1 MKGDRLLVAT
11 TNIGKLQ
18 EIEALL
24 AGLPL
29 VVTALSAL
37 PTLSTST
44 IWTAHDDLPA
54 PEETGQTFA
63 ENARLKARYYAEATG
78 LLTVAEDSGLE
89 IDALD
94 GGPGIFSARYP
105 GATYAERFQNLYA
118 EMAARGHTHS
128 TARFVCELAL
138 ASPSPP
144 APGPPAPGD
153 SHAIDTATAPTPS
166 TSPAII
172 FEARG
177 IVEGEIA
184 PSPRG
189 TDGFGYDP
197 IFYYPPYGRTLAE
210 ATADEKA
217 RVSHRGAAFRQL
229 RAFLERHVID

>member
-1 MKGDRLLVAT
+1 MLIAT
-11 TNIGKLQ
+11 TNPGKLK
-18 EIEALL
+18 EIAGIL
-24 AGLPL
+24 AGVPVTL
-29 VVTALSAL
+29 V
-37 PTLSTST
+37 TL
-44 IWTAHDDLPA
+44 DDCDPVA
-54 PEETGQTFA
+54 DPEETGTTFA

-128 TARFVCELAL
+128 TARFVSELAL
-138 ASPSPP
+138 ASPSPS
-144 APGPPAPGD
+144 APGPPAPGV
-153 SHAIDTATAPTPS
+153 SHAIDATTAPAPAA
-166 TSPAII
+166 AII

-197 IFYYPPYGRTLAE
+197 IFYYPPYGRTLGE

-229 RAFLERHVID
+229 RTFLERHVID